1 VNPAGDPWASGL
13 DTETGL
19 PPDLQERFLQR
30 ATLVHVRARQ
40 IILAEGSDS
49 DDVYL
54 IRRGRVQV
62 SIFSPNGR
70 ETILREMGP
79 GRLIGELA
87 ALLGERRSASV
98 VAIDSTEFARI
109 SAAAFRDFLAVEPG
123 AGLWIAQQLAA
134 RVKNL
139 TTKTREFATMPI
151 GHRVQSELLRLAMH
165 AGIREDAGLIPA
177 LPTHADFAARIG
189 THREAVTREL
199 GLLAREGIITQSGRT
214 LKILSVSKM
223 MAVAARTA
231 R

>member
-1 VNPAGDPWASGL
+1 VTRAGDLWVSGL

-19 PPDLQERFLQR
+19 PPDLQERFLHR
-30 ATLVHVRARQ
+30 ATLVRARAHQ
-40 IILAEGSDS
+40 IILAEGSDT
-49 DDVYL
+49 DEVYL
-54 IRRGRVQV
+54 ITRGRVQV

-87 ALLGERRSASV
+87 ALLGERRTASV
-98 VAIDSTEFARI
+98 LALENTEFACI
-109 SAAAFRDFLAVEPG
+109 SAAAFRDFLAIEPG
-123 AGLWIAQQLAA
+123 AGLWIAQQLAS

-165 AGIREDAGLIPA
+165 AGIEEDAGTIAA

-199 GLLAREGIITQSGRT
+199 GLLTREGIIAQSGRT
-214 LKILSVSKM
+214 LRILSISKL